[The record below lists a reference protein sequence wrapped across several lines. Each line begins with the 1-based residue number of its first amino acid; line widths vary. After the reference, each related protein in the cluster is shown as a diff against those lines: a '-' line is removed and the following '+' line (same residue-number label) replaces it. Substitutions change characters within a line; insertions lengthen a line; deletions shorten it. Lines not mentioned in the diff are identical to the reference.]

1 MTSQFITDENW
12 AKIKDKIPKT
22 RGKSAINHRDFIEAI
37 CWVATNNGKWEQM
50 PECFG
55 NWQTVKNRY
64 RRWISCG
71 YIDEIVKLYVKYQ
84 KQQPK

>member
-22 RGKSAINHRDFIEAI
+22 RGKSAINHRDFIEAV
-37 CWVATNNGKWEQM
+37 CWVATNDGKWEQL

-71 YIDEIVKLYVKYQ
+71 YIDEIVKLYSKYQ
-84 KQQPK
+84 KQQA

>member
-22 RGKSAINHRDFIEAI
+22 RGKSAINHRDFIEAV
-37 CWVATNNGKWEQM
+37 CWVATNDGKWEQL

-71 YIDEIVKLYVKYQ
+71 YIDEIVKLYAKYQ
-84 KQQPK
+84 KQNPK